1 MVNIARFKSN
11 DDVFDNMFRGFLMR
25 PVPFEE
31 QPEIQIKIDV
41 KENDKNYTVHA
52 EIPGVK
58 KEDITI
64 SVENGWLTLKGERN
78 PNPAA
83 EIKRVLHREIEPHA
97 FARTIRL
104 PHVVDVNAISAEL
117 ENGLLRITL
126 PKADEV
132 RPRTI
137 AVK

>member
-1 MVNIARFKSN
+1 MLVRVNFDQPINELIQQFLTEEYVPAGPAQPVM
-11 DDVFDNMFRGFLMR
+11 DVA
-25 PVPFEE
+25 EY
-31 QPEIQIKIDV
+31 
-41 KENDKNYTVHA
+41 ENESVILV
-52 EIPGVK
+52 ELPGVK
-58 KEDITI
+58 KEDIAI
-64 SVENGWLTLKGERN
+64 SVENGWLTLKGERKL
-78 PNPAA
+78 NPAA
-83 EIKRVLHREIEPHA
+83 EIKRVLHCEIEPHA
-97 FARTIRL
+97 FARTIKL

>member
-1 MVNIARFKSN
+1 MLVRVNFDQPINELMQQFLTEEYVPAGPVQPVM
-11 DDVFDNMFRGFLMR
+11 DVA
-25 PVPFEE
+25 EY
-31 QPEIQIKIDV
+31 
-41 KENDKNYTVHA
+41 ENESVILA
-52 EIPGVK
+52 ELPGVK

-64 SVENGWLTLKGERN
+64 SVENGWLTLRGERK

-83 EIKRVLHREIEPHA
+83 EIKRVLHREIELHA

>member
-1 MVNIARFKSN
+1 MLVRVNFDQPINELMQQFLTEEYVPAGPAQPVM
-11 DDVFDNMFRGFLMR
+11 DVA
-25 PVPFEE
+25 EY
-31 QPEIQIKIDV
+31 
-41 KENDKNYTVHA
+41 ENESVILA
-52 EIPGVK
+52 ELPGVK

-64 SVENGWLTLKGERN
+64 SVENGWLTLKGERK

-126 PKADEV
+126 PKAEEV

>member
-1 MVNIARFKSN
+1 MLVRVNFDQPINELMQQFLTEEYVPAGPAQPVM
-11 DDVFDNMFRGFLMR
+11 DVA
-25 PVPFEE
+25 EY
-31 QPEIQIKIDV
+31 
-41 KENDKNYTVHA
+41 ENESVILV
-52 EIPGVK
+52 ELPGVK
-58 KEDITI
+58 KEDIAI
-64 SVENGWLTLKGERN
+64 SVENGWLTLKGERK

-83 EIKRVLHREIEPHA
+83 EIKRVLHREIEPRA
-97 FARTIRL
+97 FARTIKL
-104 PHVVDVNAISAEL
+104 PYVVDVNAISAEL